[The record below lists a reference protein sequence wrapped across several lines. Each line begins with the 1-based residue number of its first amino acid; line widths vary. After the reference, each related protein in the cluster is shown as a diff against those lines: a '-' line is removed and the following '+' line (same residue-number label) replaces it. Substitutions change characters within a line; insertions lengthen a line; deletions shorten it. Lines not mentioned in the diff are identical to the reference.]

1 MLLKAILESSRP
13 IIVRQ
18 AKMHL
23 GLCKQAT
30 CVQGVSC
37 LDGFPK
43 TASETLLINTKSQ
56 NLYYLD
62 FADDGKITLDLKKNS
77 HKSIKE
83 PRKNLNQSNVWHV

>member
-37 LDGFPK
+37 LDGFLK
-43 TASETLLINTKSQ
+43 TASETLLINTKIQ
-56 NLYYLD
+56 NMHLD

-83 PRKNLNQSNVWHV
+83 PCKNLNQSNVWHV